1 MIQAHVTIQMNSRD
15 QGNRGSCV
23 AFSLAGIKG
32 VPSNLLLSPEYAY
45 LATVHQSPAWKP
57 NAGLDVRI
65 AIAATGTGLPEDHH
79 FPYQQNE
86 PGQPLPPMPSGL
98 SLHGPDLTLLATD
111 LDKIKQWLGLGR
123 PVGVLVSTTQS
134 FMRPIDGVVAFEA
147 NVFPGRHAVVIVG
160 YGYDQLGTEHYLICN
175 SWGVSWGVNGHAWV
189 PHSYL
194 TTHASCIYGADK

>member
-1 MIQAHVTIQMNSRD
+1 M
-15 QGNRGSCV
+15 

-32 VPSNLLLSPEYAY
+32 APSNLLLSPEYAY

-79 FPYQQNE
+79 FPYQQSE

-123 PVGVLVSTTQS
+123 PVGVLISTTQS

-160 YGYDQLGTEHYLICN
+160 YGLDQLGTEHYLICN

>member
-1 MIQAHVTIQMNSRD
+1 
-15 QGNRGSCV
+15 V

>member
-1 MIQAHVTIQMNSRD
+1 VIQAHVTIQMNSRD

-111 LDKIKQWLGLGR
+111 LDKIKQWLGMGR

-160 YGYDQLGTEHYLICN
+160 YGHDQLGTEHYLICN

>member
-160 YGYDQLGTEHYLICN
+160 YGHDQLGTEHYLICN

>member
-1 MIQAHVTIQMNSRD
+1 MIQAHVKIQMNSRD

-111 LDKIKQWLGLGR
+111 LDKIKQWLGMGR

-160 YGYDQLGTEHYLICN
+160 YGHDQLGTEHYLICN